1 MHMRR
6 DAGVDAA
13 SARVVE
19 SDAIVVDGASGRDYR
34 VFATIKP
41 HHDHKL

>member
-1 MHMRR
+1 MHLRR

-19 SDAIVVDGASGRDYR
+19 SDAIVVDSASGGD
-34 VFATIKP
+34 
-41 HHDHKL
+41 